1 MRRYLQADHQA
12 IAANSRQT
20 PGAWILAAMYDG
32 RMTGQSVARMIR
44 NGTMGAYRPVGA
56 FDAYEAMHDGGSSV
70 WVRYVAGLDV
80 VPMPDTVTVRVPD
93 YGTQRGYEGVCIR
106 TVDISSRCRRCGG
119 PRGPIRSHTFVKDGT
134 RLVCDAWENDCGHQ
148 DTYAFVLAEARV
160 LAERVQSRRP
170 KSPKTPL
177 IRGVEGGRYAA
188 AVDLIAELFRE
199 KPTLRALAVL
209 PHIEAHGHMDAVQVI
224 RYFVSDSP
232 TGTYTSARAAALHL
246 IELDEE
252 ACRAAEAE
260 QTEWQDG
267 PIGCGREAT
276 HTTGDN
282 Q

>member
-12 IAANSRQT
+12 VAANSQQT
-20 PGAWILAAMYDG
+20 PGAWILAALYDG

-44 NGTMGAYRPVGA
+44 NGTMAAYRPAGS
-56 FDAYEAMHDGGSSV
+56 FDAYEAMHDGGSAV

-80 VPMPDTVTVRVPD
+80 VPMSDTLTVRVPD
-93 YGTQRGYEGVCIR
+93 YGPQRAYVGVCIR

-119 PRGPIRSHTFVKDGT
+119 PRGPVRAQTIVKDGS
-134 RLVCDAWENDCGHQ
+134 RLVCDAWENACGHQ
-148 DTYAFVLAEARV
+148 DDYRFVLAEARA
-160 LAERVQSRRP
+160 LAERGPSQRA
-170 KSPKTPL
+170 KSPKTPP

-188 AVDLIAELFRE
+188 AVDLIAELIQE
-199 KPTLRALAVL
+199 KPPLRALRVL
-209 PHIEAHGHMDAVQVI
+209 PHIEAHGLVDAAQVI
-224 RYFVSDSP
+224 RYFVADSA
-232 TGTYTSARAAALHL
+232 TGSQTSARSAALHL
-246 IELDEE
+246 IELDEKD
-252 ACRAAEAE
+252 RWAAEAE

>member
-20 PGAWILAAMYDG
+20 PGAWVLAAMYGG

-44 NGTMGAYRPVGA
+44 NGTMGAYRPA
-56 FDAYEAMHDGGSSV
+56 ESFDAYEAMHDGGSAV
-70 WVRYVAGLDV
+70 WVRYVTGLDV
-80 VPMPDTVTVRVPD
+80 APMPDTVTVRVPD
-93 YGTQRGYEGVCIR
+93 YGPQPGYEGVCIR

-148 DTYAFVLAEARV
+148 DDYRFVLAEARA
-160 LAERVQSRRP
+160 LAEGNRSQSA
-170 KSPKTPL
+170 KSPKKPL
-177 IRGVEGGRYAA
+177 IRGVEGGRYTA

-199 KPTLRALAVL
+199 KPSLRALRVL
-209 PHIEAHGHMDAVQVI
+209 PHIEAHGHMDAAQVI
-224 RYFVSDSP
+224 RYFVGDSA
-232 TGTYTSARAAALHL
+232 TGPHTSARAAALHL

-252 ACRAAEAE
+252 TRRAAEAE